1 MGEDFY
7 ATLELGAIAV
17 DVVLKDVQNLHLS
30 VYPPAG
36 RVRIAAPRRMDLETI
51 RLYAISK
58 LGWIRRERK
67 KVLEQERETPRE
79 YLRRESHYLWGRRY
93 LLELEEGT
101 SGVEVR
107 HRRLVVRLAA
117 EAGIERRR
125 EVLEAFYRAQVRA
138 AVPGFLKKWEP
149 ILGVR
154 AGAVTV
160 RRMKTKWGSC
170 SHLSGSIRL
179 NTDLAKKPRECL
191 EYILVHEL
199 MHLLEPT
206 HNWRFEALMD
216 RALPNW
222 KESRVML
229 NRLPV
234 RHEEW
239 RY

>member
-1 MGEDFY
+1 MGEEVY
-7 ATLELGAIAV
+7 ASLELGDIGV
-17 DVVLKDVQNLHLS
+17 DVVLKDIQNLHLS

-79 YLRRESHYLWGRRY
+79 YLRRMVLRLGA
-93 LLELEEGT
+93 GA
-101 SGVEVR
+101 GVE
-107 HRRLVVRLAA
+107 RRGEL
-117 EAGIERRR
+117 
-125 EVLEAFYRAQVRA
+125 LEAFYREQVRG
-138 AVPGFLKKWEP
+138 AVPALLGKWDP

-154 AGAVTV
+154 AAKVSV

-179 NTDLAKKPRECL
+179 NTDLAKKPPECL

-199 MHLLEPT
+199 VHLLEPT
-206 HNWRFEALMD
+206 HNRRFEALMD
-216 RALPNW
+216 GALPNW
-222 KESRVML
+222 RESRVVL

>member
-1 MGEDFY
+1 MGEEVY
-7 ATLELGAIAV
+7 ASLELGDIGV
-17 DVVLKDVQNLHLS
+17 DVVLKDIQNLHLS

-67 KVLEQERETPRE
+67 KVLEQEREAPRE

-93 LLELEEGT
+93 LLELEEGV
-101 SGVEVR
+101 SGVELR
-107 HRRLVVRLAA
+107 HRRMVLRLG
-117 EAGIERRR
+117 AGAGVERRG
-125 EVLEAFYRAQVRA
+125 ELLEAFYREQVRG
-138 AVPGFLKKWEP
+138 AVPALLGKWDP

-154 AGAVTV
+154 AAKVSV

-179 NTDLAKKPRECL
+179 NTDLAKKPPECL

-199 MHLLEPT
+199 VHLLEPT
-206 HNWRFEALMD
+206 HNRRFEALMD
-216 RALPNW
+216 GALPNW
-222 KESRVML
+222 RESRVVL